1 MKIIIF
7 FCRKTNSL
15 CFLNKFKLTSQKT
28 RSIGMS
34 EYLEY
39 QWNLSSPTSENND
52 LPAKPQPLTKTQSI
66 AAIRDLLPTRPD
78 VGFLC
83 TEDEFLLRFLNA
95 RKFKIEASFN
105 LLVNYYLYRQKY
117 RHLFIGLN
125 VHDPLIRRAL
135 FDGIPGVLPQC
146 DKRGRRIL
154 MIYASNWNIEEYS
167 LLTIYRAL
175 LLSLEKL
182 IKDQQTQMA
191 GLIVI
196 VDWTGFS
203 LKHTS
208 ALSPKALK
216 LMLEGLQDA
225 FPARFKA
232 IHMVGQPWY
241 LEAALSVIK
250 PFLKEKTRN
259 KIMLHGANLSKLHEH
274 MDKDQL
280 PAELGGEGP
289 AYHAGKWA
297 EELIG
302 TSLDPSLAIQDEQAA
317 ANAVKYVTMSF

>member
-1 MKIIIF
+1 MA
-7 FCRKTNSL
+7 
-15 CFLNKFKLTSQKT
+15 
-28 RSIGMS
+28 
-34 EYLEY
+34 EYMEY
-39 QWNLSSPTSENND
+39 QWNLANSATES
-52 LPAKPQPLTKTQSI
+52 
-66 AAIRDLLPTRPD
+66 DLLARPPILSKHQAISAVRGLLPSRPD

-95 RKFKIEASFN
+95 RKFKIEDSFN
-105 LLVNYYLYRQKY
+105 LLVNYYLYRQRY

-125 VHDPLIRRAL
+125 VQDPLIRRAL

-146 DKRGRRIL
+146 DKRGRRVL
-154 MIYASNWNIEEYS
+154 VIYANNWDIEQYS
-167 LLTIYRAL
+167 LLTIYRGL

-182 IKDQQTQMA
+182 IQDQQTQMA

-196 VDWTGFS
+196 VDWSGFTLRHTG
-203 LKHTS
+203 

-232 IHMVGQPWY
+232 IHMIGQPWY

-259 KIMLHGANLSKLHEH
+259 KIFLHGANLSKLHEYV
-274 MDKDQL
+274 DKELL

-289 AYHAGKWA
+289 GYHAGKWA

-302 TSLDPSLAIQDEQAA
+302 TSLDPALFIQDEQAA
-317 ANAVKYVTMSF
+317 AKAFKKSQTFSGTIQEESC